1 MIDQLFD
8 SGFVPESGHE
18 FVRVLIA
25 EDFAA
30 WRHFVLEKLQENPH
44 LRVVGVATDGLAAV
58 QKAEGLRP
66 DLIVLAIGLPQLNGI
81 EVAKQIRK
89 CAPECKIIFLT
100 LETSADM
107 VQLALGLGAQGF
119 VSKVSA
125 ESDLLAA
132 VDAVTSGKKF
142 VSQNLGER

>member
-1 MIDQLFD
+1 L
-8 SGFVPESGHE
+8 VPESGHE

-58 QKAEGLRP
+58 QKAEELRP
-66 DLIVLAIGLPQLNGI
+66 DLIVLAVGLPRLNGI
-81 EVAKQIRK
+81 EAVKQIRNRV
-89 CAPECKIIFLT
+89 PECKIIFLT

>member
-1 MIDQLFD
+1 M
-8 SGFVPESGHE
+8 
-18 FVRVLIA
+18 
-25 EDFAA
+25 
-30 WRHFVLEKLQENPH
+30 LEKLQENPH

>member
-1 MIDQLFD
+1 M
-8 SGFVPESGHE
+8 
-18 FVRVLIA
+18 A